1 MVLYEARCE
10 NYAYFN
16 CFIGGYMVIG
26 IVGNTQKGKS
36 EIQKYLKE
44 KYNVKYY
51 DIDEILKSVFSE
63 EKEFQLN
70 YAEVGTYNIWKIKEK
85 INQIILEKINI
96 QDDGIVVLDYSLL
109 FDTIFKENCD
119 VVFKIDNI
127 DDKKNYLQSDLFN
140 LYQKSIVESDYVNYE
155 FNLTLDLNEDWKEKI
170 DNYFNYNFFYN
181 KKVSVVVPIYNT
193 MDYLSKCVDSICKQT
208 YRNLEILLIDDG
220 STDESLQLCNY
231 LAQKDSRISVIHQ
244 NNKGLAETRNTGI
257 ESATGDYICFVD
269 SDDYIE
275 KSMIETLL
283 KAIEK
288 TNADVCEGSF
298 YIHFKNGEIRDVS
311 SEQKGIKYIE
321 NRLNLINAYSDAT
334 ILIPAW
340 DKIYRLSS
348 IKSIK
353 FDKHCFKEDT
363 DYIYKLCMLG
373 KTFALVNQPFYHYIK
388 RKKGSITAEKI
399 SPRLFSLR
407 DWGWNAYNEVLSKGT
422 EYTDAAEKIL
432 YNSLVHILRYF
443 MRDYKNGVLEKDEY
457 KKEIHTVVSELIELL
472 LKANNVSKFRKLD
485 EVLSIINELLN
496 NNILDKKM
504 LPEVEIPCVGILWN
518 SLNSEMMDEAIE
530 MIKKYANVTNCS
542 FVDLKEKYKD
552 FIKDIYKYESEFE
565 GIPILKAGILIDR
578 YDSNT
583 IAILNM
589 VIRVSNYIYY
599 NKSKGFLLKEISEL
613 KELIRK
619 YFKSKITDYAY
630 DNIFHLTVSKEETDY
645 TNEVCK
651 KYLKSYKDGDLNGKR
666 KDI

>member
-1 MVLYEARCE
+1 M
-10 NYAYFN
+10 
-16 CFIGGYMVIG
+16 GGYMVIG
-26 IVGNTQKGKS
+26 IVGNTEKGKS

-51 DIDEILKSVFSE
+51 DIDEILESVFSG
-63 EKEFQLN
+63 EKEFQLSN
-70 YAEVGTYNIWKIKEK
+70 AEVGIYNIWKIKEK

-96 QDDGIVVLDYSLL
+96 QDDGIILLDYSLL
-109 FDTIFKENCD
+109 FDTIFKDNCD
-119 VVFKIDNI
+119 VIFRVDNT

-140 LYQKSIVESDYVNYE
+140 LYEKSIVESDYGKYE
-155 FNLTLDLNEDWKEKI
+155 FNLTLDLNENWKEKI
-170 DNYFNYNFFYN
+170 DNYFNYNFFYH

-193 MDYLSKCVDSICKQT
+193 MNYLSKCVYSICKQT
-208 YRNLEILLIDDG
+208 YRNLELLLVDDG
-220 STDESLQLCNY
+220 STDDSLKLCEY
-231 LAQKDSRISVIHQ
+231 LAKNDSRIKVIHQ
-244 NNKGLAETRNTGI
+244 NNKGLAEARNTGI
-257 ESATGDYICFVD
+257 EKATGDYICFVD

-288 TNADVCEGSF
+288 TSADVCEGSF
-298 YIHFKNGEIRDVS
+298 FIHFKNGEIRDVS

-348 IKSIK
+348 IKNIK
-353 FDKHCFKEDT
+353 FDKDCFKEDT
-363 DYIYKLCMLG
+363 DYIYKLCMSG
-373 KTFALVNQPFYHYIK
+373 KTFALVNKPFYHYIK
-388 RKKGSITAEKI
+388 RKKGSITADKI

-407 DWGWNAYNEVLSKGT
+407 DWGWDAYNEVLSKGT

-457 KKEIHTVVSELIELL
+457 KKEIHIVVSELIELL
-472 LKANNVSKFRKLD
+472 LKANKVSKFRKLE
-485 EVLSIINELLN
+485 EVLSIINELLD
-496 NNILDKKM
+496 NNILEKNM
-504 LPEVEIPCVGILWN
+504 LPEINVPCVGILWN
-518 SLNSEMMDEAIE
+518 SLNSEMMNEAIE
-530 MIKKYANVTNCS
+530 MIKKYADIENIT
-542 FVDLKEKYKD
+542 FVDLEDKYRE
-552 FIKDIYKYESEFE
+552 FIKDIYKYESEFY

-589 VIRVSNYIYY
+589 VIKVSNYIYY
-599 NKSKGFLLKEISEL
+599 NKSKGFILKEISEL
-613 KELIRK
+613 KEQIRK
-619 YFKSKITDYAY
+619 YFKPKIRDYAY
-630 DNIFHLTVSKEETDY
+630 DNIFHLTVNEEENNY
-645 TNEVCK
+645 TKEVCK
-651 KYLKSYKDGDLNGKR
+651 KYIKICDNGGINGKR
-666 KDI
+666 